1 MEKNILNEFLNKV
14 VERTKNIKV
23 GDPMNPDTQMG
34 ALISEEHLHKVL
46 EYVDTAKKEVRKI
59 KKQNKNK
66 LGCLM
71 YCLSTLPYFRQ
82 KYATSPTLFQAGHK
96 TKNKAAPRRVSV

>member
-1 MEKNILNEFLNKV
+1 MEKSILNEFLSKV

-46 EYVDTAKKEVRKI
+46 EYVDTAKKEVKKTNLYTAVSRKVV
-59 KKQNKNK
+59 
-66 LGCLM
+66 
-71 YCLSTLPYFRQ
+71 LP
-82 KYATSPTLFQAGHK
+82 KCK
-96 TKNKAAPRRVSV
+96 RVRGNVKRYYG

>member
-1 MEKNILNEFLNKV
+1 MEKSILNEFLSKV

-46 EYVDTAKKEVRKI
+46 EYVDTAKKEVKKYIERAISRKVI
-59 KKQNKNK
+59 LQKCKSACNKFERYY
-66 LGCLM
+66 G
-71 YCLSTLPYFRQ
+71 
-82 KYATSPTLFQAGHK
+82 
-96 TKNKAAPRRVSV
+96 

>member
-1 MEKNILNEFLNKV
+1 MEKSILNEFLSKV

-59 KKQNKNK
+59 KLFLQR
-66 LGCLM
+66 
-71 YCLSTLPYFRQ
+71 LSY
-82 KYATSPTLFQAGHK
+82 KSVKACATILIG
-96 TKNKAAPRRVSV
+96 SVGNADQGLLD

>member
-1 MEKNILNEFLNKV
+1 MEKSILKEFLSKV

-46 EYVDTAKKEVRKI
+46 EYVDTAKKEV
-59 KKQNKNK
+59 KKQI
-66 LGCLM
+66 
-71 YCLSTLPYFRQ
+71 YIQ
-82 KYATSPTLFQAGHK
+82 LFQERLSYQSVKGYVTMSKGIMDNAGGLLLD
-96 TKNKAAPRRVSV
+96 

>member
-1 MEKNILNEFLNKV
+1 MEKSILNEFLSKV

-46 EYVDTAKKEVRKI
+46 EYVDTAKKEVKKYIERAISRTVILQKCKI
-59 KKQNKNK
+59 ACDKVERCY
-66 LGCLM
+66 G
-71 YCLSTLPYFRQ
+71 
-82 KYATSPTLFQAGHK
+82 
-96 TKNKAAPRRVSV
+96 